1 MKRKPTTP
9 LRLLWAALTA
19 VTLVLL
25 GGQAPAMASLP
36 SDYSITT
43 SVILHG
49 SSYSESYSRT
59 IVIRNGRGEKVG
71 DGEFRADPL
80 NGSPGDALGACDDL
94 ADGLGVEI
102 RMDIG
107 SSSGFYSTD
116 RIASTRGR
124 NSPTCTGWVTGD
136 IAENTPVA
144 LKVCLVSGSL
154 EYCSGVYYARA

>member
-1 MKRKPTTP
+1 MKH
-9 LRLLWAALTA
+9 RLILPIRMALATLMAA
-19 VTLVLL
+19 TLVLAT
-25 GGQAPAMASLP
+25 GQAPAAASLP
-36 SDYSITT
+36 SDYKVTT

-49 SSYSESYSRT
+49 SDYSQSYTRM
-59 IVIRNGRGEKVG
+59 IFIKNGWGETVG
-71 DGEFRADPL
+71 TAEFRADPMD
-80 NGSPGDALGACDDL
+80 GSPGDALGACDEL

-107 SSSGFYSTD
+107 SSSGFYQTD

-144 LKVCLVSGSL
+144 LKVCLVSGTL
-154 EYCSGVYYARA
+154 EYCTGVYYARS